1 MSSRQETIYLM
12 LSHSSTIRL
21 IQLRKLYLR
30 ASAFALLSVLCAQLD
45 GLAQTKVAA
54 ATAPDGKQDVFEH
67 GALPPQAHGKEGA
80 MPPDVVQLVQILK
93 LQDTIAHLEKLSDS
107 GKQSIE
113 QTVETLLL
121 RQKLSRSIQYAS
133 LELEEALANIDG
145 DLTNN
150 NLKYAY
156 YSAKRDR
163 KQLMTG
169 VGTFVGSGTMG
180 VLDSGLSFKLD
191 SAVPHIFGVTGNAL
205 SVGLPLLALRATK
218 YKDVRHQIL
227 RGNMLA
233 PIFGRPYTG
242 EGYDPIIW
250 AYLETVPAESGS
262 TLTRRQMLVKNW
274 QRYRGLSDSD
284 AGSKALIDELT
295 GYRAN
300 DTVSVDMLK
309 LRSDL
314 LVDLRALIQQMY
326 RDISNLNTAVS
337 HL

>member
-1 MSSRQETIYLM
+1 MSRHTQKF
-12 LSHSSTIRL
+12 RL
-21 IQLRKLYLR
+21 FDSPHRDLR
-30 ASAFALLSVLCAQLD
+30 ATALALLCTLCAHVD
-45 GLAQTKVAA
+45 GQAQTKLAVAGA
-54 ATAPDGKQDVFEH
+54 KAPDGKQDVFEH

-80 MPPDVVQLVQILK
+80 MPPDVVQLVQLLK
-93 LQDTIAHLEKLSDS
+93 LQDTIDRLKTLSQS
-107 GKQSIE
+107 TGKQPME
-113 QTVETLLL
+113 QMVETLLL
-121 RQKLSRSIQYAS
+121 RQKFSRSIQYAS

-156 YSAKRDR
+156 YSTKRDR

-180 VLDSGLSFKLD
+180 VLDSGLSFKFDNAL
-191 SAVPHIFGVTGNAL
+191 PHIFGVTGNAL

-218 YKDVRHQIL
+218 YKDVRHQTL

-233 PIFGRPYTG
+233 PIFGRVYSG
-242 EGYDPIIW
+242 EGYDPVIW

-262 TLTRRQMLVKNW
+262 PLTRRQMLVKNW

-284 AGSKALIDELT
+284 PASKALIDELI
-295 GYRAN
+295 GYRTS
-300 DTVSVDMLK
+300 DTISVEMLK
-309 LRSDL
+309 LRSEL

-337 HL
+337 GL